1 MDIKEFIIKEIAI
14 INDNKEINDCDAD
27 LLMSEVLDSLGIVTL
42 IGRIEEEYKIEI
54 DADDIIPENFETMDY
69 PQFLVERRKLMAGII
84 RKGYERLCL

>member
-54 DADDIIPENFETMDY
+54 DADDIIPENFETINSIT
-69 PQFLVERRKLMAGII
+69 KLIEKYI
-84 RKGYERLCL
+84 

>member
-54 DADDIIPENFETMDY
+54 DADDIIPENFETINSITELIGKY
-69 PQFLVERRKLMAGII
+69 I
-84 RKGYERLCL
+84 

>member
-54 DADDIIPENFETMDY
+54 DADDIIPENFETINSITKMIEKY
-69 PQFLVERRKLMAGII
+69 I
-84 RKGYERLCL
+84 